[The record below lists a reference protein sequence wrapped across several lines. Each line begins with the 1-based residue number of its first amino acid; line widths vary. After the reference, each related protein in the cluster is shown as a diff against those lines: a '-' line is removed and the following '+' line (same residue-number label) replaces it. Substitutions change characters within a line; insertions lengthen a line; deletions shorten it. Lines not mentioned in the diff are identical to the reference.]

1 MNRLRKFYEKMPDGR
16 SPSRVAY
23 VTSPAALPEPV
34 PDAEWTEDAAFNA
47 GDDIPRE
54 STTKERIQGSHS
66 KRLGDGGRETIRLQ
80 AGMNPI
86 RPTVSEKFCRF

>member
-23 VTSPAALPEPV
+23 VTSPAALPEPL

-47 GDDIPRE
+47 GDDILANPLLK
-54 STTKERIQGSHS
+54 SVYKEA
-66 KRLGDGGRETIRLQ
+66 IRRGW
-80 AGMNPI
+80 AMVVAKP
-86 RPTVSEKFCRF
+86 